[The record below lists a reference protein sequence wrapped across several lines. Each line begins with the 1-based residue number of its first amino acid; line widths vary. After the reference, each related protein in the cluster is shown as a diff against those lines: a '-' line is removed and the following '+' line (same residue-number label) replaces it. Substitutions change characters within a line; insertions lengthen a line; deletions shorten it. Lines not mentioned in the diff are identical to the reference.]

1 MLKSEFFDK
10 NIKALKAVDVELS
23 KKLSKIKETK
33 KFDLIFNKDPLDLNI
48 IELKTSK
55 RKNRKCRI

>member
-33 KFDLIFNKDPLDLNI
+33 KL
-48 IELKTSK
+48 LK
-55 RKNRKCRI
+55 